1 MSEWMSV
8 QFFWMDAVLQSESP
22 AYLMYVGKKT
32 SLMQCSNE
40 YWFTWTCVVDS
51 IQSGNETRFFVF
63 LFFLYVFILDDWNK
77 DFLFICCLFLVLQN
91 WRRVICV
98 HPFSEWSNK
107 MKWITKCDWWAC
119 TIGNMRKIQ
128 NFKSWC
134 NCHFSSGN
142 NMKLEREKCN
152 RKNGRQF
159 SGPKMW
165 ME

>member
-1 MSEWMSV
+1 MSECAI
-8 QFFWMDAVLQSESP
+8 FLDGCCIA
-22 AYLMYVGKKT
+22 KRIT
-32 SLMQCSNE
+32 SLPNVCWKKNLFDAMLQWILIHLNMCRGFHSKRKWN
-40 YWFTWTCVVDS
+40 T
-51 IQSGNETRFFVF
+51 FFCIPF
-63 LFFLYVFILDDWNK
+63 FFLYVFILDDWNK